1 MPKSRTTAARR
12 KPRDAGAMPRSAER
26 SAELKAEVQEFK
38 RRRILEEARE
48 LFFANGYESTTLDAI
63 ADALQ
68 VTKPF
73 LYSYFRNK
81 SEILNAI
88 CEVGITSSLQALEEA
103 LATELG
109 PREKL
114 RLIVERVTAIIIQNQ
129 KYIVVYEREEK
140 NLQSEEAR
148 LLMRLRKQFDQRLA
162 ELLEAG
168 NRAGDFD
175 VEDAPLTALSIAGM
189 MTWVAS
195 WYRPLGRWSQTDVI
209 MQMIRNVTRM
219 VSRQGAAHSNALGNA
234 SGNASGNAPV
244 GARESA

>member
-1 MPKSRTTAARR
+1 MVKPAAS
-12 KPRDAGAMPRSAER
+12 KPRRPLKALPRSAEKT
-26 SAELKAEVQEFK
+26 AELKAEVQAFK

-48 LFFANGYESTTLDAI
+48 LFFAHGYEATTLDAI
-63 ADALQ
+63 AESLQ

-88 CEVGITSSLQALEEA
+88 CEVGILSSLEALETA
-103 LATELG
+103 LTMELG

-114 RLIVERVTAIIIQNQ
+114 RLIVERVTAIVIEDQ

-140 NLQSEEAR
+140 NLPAEESRA
-148 LLMRLRKQFDQRLA
+148 LMRLRKQFDQRLA

-168 NRAGDFD
+168 TQAGEFD
-175 VEDAPLTALSIAGM
+175 VEDAPLTALSIGGM
-189 MTWVAS
+189 ITWVAS

-209 MQMIRNVTRM
+209 MQMIHNVTRM
-219 VSRQGAAHSNALGNA
+219 VSRR
-234 SGNASGNAPV
+234 SGP
-244 GARESA
+244 AREAA